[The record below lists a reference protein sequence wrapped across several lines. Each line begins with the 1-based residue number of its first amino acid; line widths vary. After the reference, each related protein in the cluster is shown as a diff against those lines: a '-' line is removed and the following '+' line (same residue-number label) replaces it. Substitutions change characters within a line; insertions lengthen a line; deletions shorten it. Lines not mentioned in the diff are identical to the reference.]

1 MKNKLLLIIAAIF
14 IMVTLSGCS
23 NNKDENKE
31 MTAYTSVYPVEYIL
45 DNLYGDEIEIYSI
58 YPDGT
63 NYKNY
68 ELTNKQIQDYSN
80 AELFVYNGTIQ
91 KEKDYAVELLNE
103 NKNLKIIDASQGMNY
118 TNDVSENWLNPSNYL
133 MMASNIKNGLEEYIN
148 ERIEIDKINE
158 NYENL
163 KFELTELDAE
173 LSEAA
178 SSSDNPTIIVS
189 DDTFKYLEKYGFT
202 VISLE
207 ENNNLTEKV
216 LTEARRLISNGTCDY
231 IFLKDDE
238 EENETIK
245 KLKNSYSN
253 IQTVSLN
260 TISTLSA
267 TQRKDKIDYMS
278 IMQDNI
284 NSIKLE
290 VND

>member
-1 MKNKLLLIIAAIF
+1 MKNKLLLIIGAIF
-14 IMVTLSGCS
+14 VMITLSGCS
-23 NNKDENKE
+23 NGDDEKE
-31 MTAYTSVYPVEYIL
+31 MSAYTSVYPVEYIL
-45 DNLYGDEIEIYSI
+45 DYLYGDSIEIYSI

-68 ELTNKQIQDYSN
+68 ELTDKQISDYSK
-80 AELFVYNGTIQ
+80 ADLFVYNGTIQ

-118 TNDVSENWLNPSNYL
+118 TNDVSESWLDPSNYL
-133 MMASNIKNGLEEYIN
+133 MMASNIKNGLEEYIS
-148 ERIEIDKINE
+148 ERIEINKIND
-158 NYENL
+158 NYEDL
-163 KFELTELDAE
+163 KYELTELDAE
-173 LSEAA
+173 LNQAA
-178 SSSDNPTIIVS
+178 SSSDNPTLIVS
-189 DDTFKYLEKYGFT
+189 SDTFKYLEKYGFT

-216 LTEARRLISNGTCDY
+216 LTDARRLLSNGTCQY
-231 IFLKDDE
+231 IFLEDSE
-238 EENETIK
+238 EESDTVK
-245 KLKNSYSN
+245 KLKDTYNV
-253 IQTVSLN
+253 QTVSLN

>member
-1 MKNKLLLIIAAIF
+1 MKNKLLLIIGAIF
-14 IMVTLSGCS
+14 VMITLSGCS
-23 NNKDENKE
+23 KDENASS

-45 DNLYGDEIEIYSI
+45 DSLYGDEIAIYSI

-68 ELTNKQIQDYSN
+68 DLTDKQISDYSKGD
-80 AELFVYNGTIQ
+80 LFVYNGTIQ
-91 KEKDYAVELLNE
+91 KEKDYAVELLNQ

-118 TNDVSENWLNPSNYL
+118 TNDVAESWLNPSNYL
-133 MMASNIKNGLEEYIN
+133 MMASNIKKGLEEYIS
-148 ERIEIDKINE
+148 ERIELDKISE

-163 KFELTELDAE
+163 KYELTELDAE

-189 DDTFKYLEKYGFT
+189 SNTFKYLEKYGFT

-216 LTEARRLISNGTCDY
+216 LSEARRLLSNKTCQY
-231 IFLKDDE
+231 IFLKDNE

-245 KLKNSYSN
+245 NLKSAYNV
-253 IQTVSLN
+253 QTVSLN
-260 TISTLSA
+260 TVSTLSA

-290 VND
+290 VNG